1 MWEYAKGETK
11 PIWTDNAFAGEF
23 GDNFIQDTSLEGGHI
38 PEAIDRLQSSV
49 IASLPHFKKG
59 VLKNFTSSEHQA
71 VSKALSLLD
80 HAKNVERKLRGGNF
94 STFISNRISEVKNVG
109 GQLAGLARRLAETRG
124 GHAIMYVVED
134 K

>member
-1 MWEYAKGETK
+1 MR
-11 PIWTDNAFAGEF
+11 GEF

-94 STFISNRISEVKNVG
+94 STFTGKQSCLEKHLVY
-109 GQLAGLARRLAETRG
+109 LAVPKRKRKKCTPSQRLFQKGLT
-124 GHAIMYVVED
+124 